1 MNILGEKVNA
11 INAGPDVFAQ
21 ALVQQNV
28 RVTQLDWRP
37 ETKPQLS
44 AALRSLMDSLADTLS
59 EKIGRANSLVVDR
72 LKNSDPYWIGMKPA
86 IECVPDMHEGLILHA
101 GPEISWERMCQ
112 AQQQG
117 GINGALFE
125 GYAKTEE
132 EARRKLESGEIEFRS
147 ANDYHIVAPGSG
159 ITTPSLVVNIVEDRN
174 TGSRGYCV
182 PFEGPN
188 RGGLGGWGIY
198 NPDVEQFLSLIRDTI
213 APTFTRLLEQTGGL
227 ALRRIFIRGV
237 EMGDEL
243 HSRQDACGLIAVNE
257 MMRLLFESDLPY
269 AARKACVDLMYGT
282 VRYFHPLGMA
292 SAMAVLESVRSVP
305 YSTVVSAMEGN
316 GVDYGIKLS
325 GTGNRWYTAPSPY
338 AEGGALVAA
347 NIDKNEILPWIG
359 DSCMLECCGL
369 GGFAAAAA
377 PAVMRAQNKTWSDGI
392 GQSRAMEEICL
403 ASHPYYLLPGL
414 DYQGSPTGI
423 DARKVL
429 ESGIVPV
436 IHGGIIAKN
445 LRRLGSGGTKVP
457 MECFVKAIEGFAQQ
471 YKNDSL

>member
-1 MNILGEKVNA
+1 MNVLGKQVRA
-11 INAGPDVFAQ
+11 INAGPEVFAQ
-21 ALVQQNV
+21 ALAQQEIP
-28 RVTQLDWRP
+28 VTQLDWRP
-37 ETKPQLS
+37 DREQ
-44 AALRSLMDSLADTLS
+44 AASPRAREMLDALADRLS
-59 EKIGRANSLVVDR
+59 EKIDRANQTAVQR
-72 LKNSDPYWIGMKPA
+72 LQNSDPYWIGMKPA
-86 IECVPDMHEGLILHA
+86 LECVPDMHEGLILHA
-101 GPEISWERMCQ
+101 GPEIAWERMCQ

-132 EARRKLESGEIEFRS
+132 EARRMLERGEIEFRS

-159 ITTPSLVVNIVEDRN
+159 ITTPSLIVNIVEDRN
-174 TGSRGYCV
+174 TGTRGYCV

-198 NPDVEQFLSLIRDTI
+198 NPDVQAYLDLIRDVI
-213 APTFTRLLEQTGGL
+213 APTFTALLEKANGL
-227 ALRRIFIRGV
+227 ALRRIFVRGV

-257 MMRLLFESDLPY
+257 MMRMLFESDLPF

-292 SAMAVLESVRSVP
+292 SAMAVLESVRDIP
-305 YSTVVSAMEGN
+305 YSTVVTAMEGN

-325 GTGNRWYTAPSPY
+325 GTGNQWYTAPSPY

-377 PAVMRAQNKTWSDGI
+377 PAVMRAQNKTWADGI
-392 GQSRAMEEICL
+392 EQSRSMEEIAL
-403 ASHPYYLLPGL
+403 ARHPYYLLPGL
-414 DYQGSPTGI
+414 DYQGSPVGI
-423 DARKVL
+423 DMRKVL

-457 MECFVKAIEGFAQQ
+457 MACFEKAMEGFARQ
-471 YKNDSL
+471 YNMI

>member
-1 MNILGEKVNA
+1 MNLLGQSIQAVNV
-11 INAGPDVFAQ
+11 GPDVFAE
-21 ALVQQNV
+21 ALQTQNV
-28 RVTQLDWRP
+28 PVNQLNWSPAMKRNM
-37 ETKPQLS
+37 S
-44 AALRSLMDSLADTLS
+44 ADVQYLYDKLCGALAA
-59 EKIGRANSLVVDR
+59 KIDDANRKVVDQ
-72 LKNSDPYWIGMKPA
+72 LQNSDPYWIGMKPA
-86 IECVPDMHEGLILHA
+86 IEVVPDMHEGLILHA
-101 GPEISWERMCQ
+101 GPEIAWDRMCD

-117 GINGALFE
+117 GINGALYE
-125 GYAKTEE
+125 GYAKTPE
-132 EARRKLESGEIEFRS
+132 EARRMLEKGEIEFHS

-159 ITTPSLVVNIVEDRN
+159 IATPSLVVNIVEDRN
-174 TGSRGYCV
+174 TGSRGFCA

-198 NPDVEQFLSLIRDTI
+198 NEDVRSFLDLIQNTI
-213 APTFTRLLEQTGGL
+213 APTFTKLLEQIGGL
-227 ALRRIFIRGV
+227 ALRRIFVRGV

-269 AARKACVDLMYGT
+269 EARKACVDLMYGT

-292 SAMAVLESVRSVP
+292 SAMALLESVRNVP
-305 YSTVVSAMEGN
+305 YSTVVTAMEGN

-338 AEGGALVAA
+338 SEGGALVAA

-369 GGFAAAAA
+369 GGFAAAAS
-377 PAVMRAQNKTWSDGI
+377 PAVMRSQNKTWSDGI
-392 GQSRAMEEICL
+392 EQSRSMGEI
-403 ASHPYYLLPGL
+403 AIDRHPYYLLPGL
-414 DYQGSPTGI
+414 DYQGSPVGI
-423 DARKVL
+423 DMRKVL
-429 ESGIVPV
+429 ETGVVPV

-457 MECFVKAIEGFAQQ
+457 MECFEKAIVGFAEK
-471 YKNDSL
+471 YDL